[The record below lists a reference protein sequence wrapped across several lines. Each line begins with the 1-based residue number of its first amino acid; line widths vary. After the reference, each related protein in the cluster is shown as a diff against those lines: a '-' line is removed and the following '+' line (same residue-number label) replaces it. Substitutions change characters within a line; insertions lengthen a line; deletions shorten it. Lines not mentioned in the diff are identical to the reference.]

1 MRLPSSCPCQFTND
15 TLVFNTTA
23 KLKHSTLLPPTATF
37 EAAVAVLHNHDS
49 LFRLDPEFVS
59 YETKPTP
66 TSSKN
71 LTAKYYTVTDHMN
84 ALPHGLWDSTVNFE
98 AEITDIPKGVEWV
111 IHAPLGVCQVTFWT
125 IEPAPEHE
133 GRFYFVEDVSIT
145 CSRLLVGIVKGK
157 CIENQPGVHQK
168 FVDLVL
174 AKVSAA

>member
-1 MRLPSSCPCQFTND
+1 MCANNI
-15 TLVFNTTA
+15 LVFNTTA

-49 LFRLDPEFVS
+49 ILRLDPEFVS

-66 TSSKN
+66 TSSEN
-71 LTAKYYTVTDHMN
+71 PATKYYTVTDHMN
-84 ALPHGLWDSTVNFE
+84 ALPRGIWDSTVNFE
-98 AEITDIPKGVEWV
+98 AEITDIPKGVEWI
-111 IHAPLGVCQVTFWT
+111 IHAPLGIYQVTFWT
-125 IEPAPEHE
+125 IEPAPESE

-145 CSRLLVGIVKGK
+145 CSRLLVGTVKGK
-157 CIENQPGVHQK
+157 CIENHAGVHQK